1 MIGFLL
7 TNYRR
12 QRLGISTGT
21 LLREDWESSR
31 QTAKKDIKQ
40 AEAHYQRAALHLA
53 TLQAEQ
59 RHAKKALHKKDA
71 YVQQLG
77 DDVNE
82 VRSADDE
89 TLTRLGTAQ
98 ARLAAIHQMWQAKLD
113 RQEAAQ
119 AQKNCEKLESQIRD
133 LEMHRDVLADSR
145 RATTDK
151 TAMSAVK
158 AQAED
163 WAGILD
169 GVASPALHHSN
180 PSHVSVV
187 LKPRDMT
194 SILLKVRLCG

>member
-1 MIGFLL
+1 MNFLKKL
-7 TNYRR
+7 QTTKAGNQHWNARDILDHIN
-12 QRLGISTGT
+12 QTEVHCQNA
-21 LLREDWESSR
+21 LLD
-31 QTAKKDIKQ
+31 
-40 AEAHYQRAALHLA
+40 
-53 TLQAEQ
+53 
-59 RHAKKALHKKDA
+59 DA
-71 YVQQLG
+71 CLEIEVQ
-77 DDVNE
+77 E